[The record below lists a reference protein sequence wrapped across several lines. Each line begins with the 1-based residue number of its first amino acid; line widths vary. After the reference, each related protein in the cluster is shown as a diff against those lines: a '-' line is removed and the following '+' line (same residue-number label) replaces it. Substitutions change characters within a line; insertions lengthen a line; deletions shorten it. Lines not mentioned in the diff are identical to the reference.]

1 MLSVEAVMAGNNF
14 KESLKSQ
21 FRDAFGEQPR
31 HLATRP
37 APEVIRPGV
46 EELRG
51 DMAKGLG
58 EDPAEVRPTPAET
71 MPGTAPRAE
80 AVPAAPKKAEEHVSE
95 TLDVHP
101 KEPEGGSCEK
111 RVVEHRCDIEDFLR
125 SSPEEQLC
133 YSLGEQMTAILR
145 HLLSMPK
152 PWINLTNAT
161 IINESGTRV
170 PTESVRTLFRILQE
184 KGFILSRRR
193 ADIGTYRGVAYT
205 LDPEL
210 CGIFCSMH
218 GIGMP
223 EWIFDKTPTIR
234 QGKVTA
240 RKTGRPRKSDA
251 KYEELARQNEELRQ
265 QLALLQEQLAR
276 LAENNAG

>member
-1 MLSVEAVMAGNNF
+1 MAGNNF

-37 APEVIRPGV
+37 APEVIRPEIGEPRAAMA
-46 EELRG
+46 EE
-51 DMAKGLG
+51 
-58 EDPAEVRPTPAET
+58 PEVRPVEEKPSPAET

-80 AVPAAPKKAEEHVSE
+80 AVSSASPKAKEHVSE
-95 TLDVHP
+95 SLDVP
-101 KEPEGGSCEK
+101 QKEPEGGNCEK

-125 SSPEEQLC
+125 ASPEEQLC
-133 YSLGEQMTAILR
+133 YSLGEQMTAILK

-161 IINESGTRV
+161 IINESGTQV
-170 PTESVRTLFRILQE
+170 PTESVRTMFRILQD

-193 ADIGTYRGVAYT
+193 ADIGTYRGVAYV
-205 LDPEL
+205 LDPKL
-210 CGIFCSMH
+210 CEIFCSMH

-223 EWIFDKTPTIR
+223 EWIFDKAPAIG
-234 QGKVTA
+234 QGKATA
-240 RKTGRPRKSDA
+240 RKSGRSRTSDA
-251 KYEELARQNEELRQ
+251 KYEELARQNEELRR

-276 LAENNAG
+276 LTENNAG

>member
-1 MLSVEAVMAGNNF
+1 MAGNNF

-37 APEVIRPGV
+37 APEVIRPG
-46 EELRG
+46 EEEPHR

-58 EDPAEVRPTPAET
+58 EDSTEVKPAPSET
-71 MPGTAPRAE
+71 MSGTAPRAE
-80 AVPAAPKKAEEHVSE
+80 AVSTASPKAEEHVSE
-95 TLDVHP
+95 ILAVHP

-111 RVVEHRCDIEDFLR
+111 RVAEHRCDIEDFLR
-125 SSPEEQLC
+125 ASPEEQLC
-133 YSLGEQMTAILR
+133 YSLGEQMTAILK

-170 PTESVRTLFRILQE
+170 PTESVRTLFRILQD

-193 ADIGTYRGVAYT
+193 ADIGTYRGVAYV
-205 LDPEL
+205 LNPKL
-210 CGIFCSMH
+210 CEIFCSMH

-223 EWIFDKTPTIR
+223 EWIFDKAPAIG
-234 QGKVTA
+234 QGKATA
-240 RKTGRPRKSDA
+240 RKAGRSRTSDA
-251 KYEELARQNEELRQ
+251 KYEELARQNEELRR
-265 QLALLQEQLAR
+265 QLALLQEHLAR
-276 LAENNAG
+276 LTENNAG